1 MSLLKRISSYNS
13 KVTNSLTRLEIVGFT
28 KLGVKF
34 GVNLSDPG
42 MPDEILAI
50 ALSLIISIFGKLSG
64 FVIDRG
70 SCCNF
75 IKNSRSYCFLPSI
88 LIGDHWSMR

>member
-1 MSLLKRISSYNS
+1 M
-13 KVTNSLTRLEIVGFT
+13 VGLT

-42 MPDEILAI
+42 IPDDIFAI
-50 ALSLIISIFGKLSG
+50 ALSLMISMLGKLSG
-64 FVIDRG
+64 FVIERG

-75 IKNSRSYCFLPSI
+75 IKNSRSYCFFPSI
-88 LIGDHWSMR
+88 LIGDH